1 MSIKIEAFCG
11 SFQESA
17 VMQVVVYKYI
27 RAHTSRWQCV
37 VGKQTAFGALP
48 PDWILCGFFLL
59 AFCHTYTRPLI
70 AVRLVGYFDMQM
82 EVTSVGQLVALRME
96 NREWRTENIAPR
108 IESLERD
115 KPFDLIA

>member
-1 MSIKIEAFCG
+1 VLS
-11 SFQESA
+11 
-17 VMQVVVYKYI
+17 VN
-27 RAHTSRWQCV
+27 
-37 VGKQTAFGALP
+37 KQ
-48 PDWILCGFFLL
+48 
-59 AFCHTYTRPLI
+59 HQTYTRPLI